1 VEVFSI
7 FLIALASAATPTDFG
22 VRDAPGERSAS
33 RAQPVASTQVIERK
47 RASGGT
53 FDLDVAVRAAGK
65 WGRVTSTRRS
75 EQRNRAV
82 GGAPNSYHLSGRAI
96 DVARRPGVRHSEVE
110 LAFRKAGFDLVES
123 IDEGDH
129 SHFAFR
135 AGSRGLRE
143 PKLPEGS
150 WRIVYAPRSTSSH
163 GASAT

>member
-1 VEVFSI
+1 
-7 FLIALASAATPTDFG
+7 
-22 VRDAPGERSAS
+22 VRDAPGQRSAALAREVIS
-33 RAQPVASTQVIERK
+33 TKPIDRAKPSEG
-47 RASGGT
+47 S
-53 FDLDVAVRAAGK
+53 FDLDLAVRAAWK

-75 EQRNRAV
+75 AQRNRAV

-110 LAFRKAGFDLVES
+110 LAFRNAGFDLIES

-150 WRIVYAPRSTSSH
+150 WRIVYAPPSTLLQD
-163 GASAT
+163 ASAT